1 MLNNLK
7 RGMLLV
13 GVALMAACSPI
24 DKYEDNLEKVEKK
37 IAKKDYAKSVTS
49 AEKTIR
55 ELSKDSAYTSLIKDA
70 VLKAES
76 DKANAIVANIHKLA
90 KELRAM
96 EDLDDNSSNENKAG
110 KVYGAMQLEISKLGT
125 ALRNWKTDYS
135 RVSSIISRRDTEQSA
150 LTKAYGDFSK
160 AYQATSAKFAKALV
174 DHPHQK
180 ERIATFQAHLA
191 NFDKQYRELMA
202 FFAKPKDSLK
212 IEDYLS
218 YVAKYNELKVK
229 DNFPMTLAGDYD
241 RMIGQ
246 LYKSYSKVL
255 LDKEESH
262 GVVIGAVSWDNFYD
276 YPTEHNR
283 TFPYTEVTYEQL
295 NKIQRL
301 IGSGRTM
308 YVSSI
313 ESDSTI
319 GMATSGKSRN
329 GWSSGDDE
337 AEIWIEDAESEYVHS
352 YLIIEDGKS
361 SEIQETV
368 DRNTYMKLAN
378 AVGQEVFSKPYG
390 KFEDEAVDK
399 PQTPGMAYVGNSNY
413 GQWQVDPV
421 SGVEVWTWFAAYSII
436 DDIVDDRI
444 DRRRHERYMANMR
457 NYVPPKERRD
467 HTWTNYY
474 GVTSNKSPIQTS
486 LTRSRNSNLRG
497 SGESF
502 RNRGPGKGK

>member
-24 DKYEDNLEKVEKK
+24 DKYEDNLEKVENS
-37 IAKKDYAKSVTS
+37 IAKNFYANSVIS

-55 ELSKDSAYTSLIKDA
+55 ELSKDSAYTSLLKDE
-70 VLKAES
+70 VLKTES
-76 DKANAIVANIHKLA
+76 DKANATVAKIRQLA

-110 KVYGAMQLEISKLGT
+110 KVYGSMQLEISKLSS
-125 ALRNWKTDYS
+125 ALRKWKTDYS
-135 RVSSIISRRDTEQSA
+135 RVSSIISRRDQEQA
-150 LTKAYGDFSK
+150 DLVKAYAAFSK
-160 AYQATSAKFAKALV
+160 AYETTKAKFAKALV

-180 ERIATFQAHLA
+180 ARISTFQAHLA
-191 NFDKQYRELMA
+191 NFDNQYQELMA
-202 FFAKPKDSLK
+202 FFAKPKSSLK
-212 IEDYLS
+212 IEDYLG
-218 YVAKYNELKVK
+218 YVGKFNDLKVK
-229 DNFPMTLAGDYD
+229 ENFPMTLAGDYD
-241 RMIGQ
+241 RMVDQ

-255 LDKEESH
+255 VDMEESH
-262 GVVIGAVSWDNFYD
+262 GIVLGAVSWDNFYD

-319 GMATSGKSRN
+319 ALATSGKSRN
-329 GWSSGDDE
+329 GWDSGDDE
-337 AEIWIEDAESEYVHS
+337 AEIWVEDAESEYVHS
-352 YLIIEDGKS
+352 YLIIEDGKT
-361 SEIQETV
+361 SEIEETV
-368 DRNTYMKLAN
+368 DRNTYMKLIN
-378 AVGQEVFSKPYG
+378 AVNQEVFSKPYG
-390 KFEDEAVDK
+390 KFEDEAIDK

-413 GQWQVDPV
+413 GQWQRDPV
-421 SGVEVWTWFAAYSII
+421 SGAEIWTWFMAYSII

-457 NYVPPKERRD
+457 NYVPPKERRS
-467 HTWTNYY
+467 HSWTNHY
-474 GVTSNKSPIQTS
+474 GVTSNQSPIQKS